1 MRIYS
6 KFRKSSAQLLLSL
19 FTICSSQL
27 LILPANAQTESLPQE
42 ISPEGVQALSA
53 SNTPFF
59 LIDADR
65 ENNKLDAQSTR
76 VRPIYYVTTLSSRAA
91 QNRVVQDRLTQSAI
105 SDGLNQLSQ
114 RLSGTPMDWQRLGL
128 KTDLNRLQER
138 PQLVSPKQLSD
149 AIKDGVDLQIV
160 DFRPLPPM
168 PEATP
173 FPKAL
178 RIMPHLLAANLT
190 VLSKQRWTVLIDD
203 GNRVSQPLAER
214 LLQQGYLLTTILD
227 GGYPAWVAA
236 TGR

>member
-1 MRIYS
+1 VRIYS

-27 LILPANAQTESLPQE
+27 LILPAKAQTESLPQE

-53 SNTPFF
+53 SDAPFF

-65 ENNKLDAQSTR
+65 ENTKLEAQSSR
-76 VRPIYYVTTLSSRAA
+76 VRPIYYVTTLSTRPA
-91 QNRVVQDRLTQSAI
+91 QNRVVQDRLIQNAN
-105 SDGLNQLSQ
+105 SDGVNQLSQ

-128 KTDLNRLQER
+128 KIDLSRLQER
-138 PQLVSPKQLSD
+138 PQLVSPKQLSE
-149 AIKDGVDLQIV
+149 AIKDDVDLQIV
-160 DFRPLPPM
+160 DFRPLPPK

-178 RIMPHLLAANLT
+178 RIMPHLLAANLA

-203 GNRVSQPLAER
+203 GNRVSQPLAEK
-214 LLQQGYLLTTILD
+214 LLQQGYLLTSILD

-236 TGR
+236 TGK

>member
-1 MRIYS
+1 VRTYS
-6 KFRKSSAQLLLSL
+6 KFRKSGVQFLLSL

-27 LILPANAQTESLPQE
+27 LILPANAQTNLLLQE

-65 ENNKLDAQSTR
+65 ENSKLDSQGSR
-76 VRPIYYVTTLSSRAA
+76 VRLIYYVTTPSSRVA
-91 QNRVVQDRLTQSAI
+91 QNRVVQDRLTQSTI
-105 SDGLNQLSQ
+105 PDGLSQLSQ
-114 RLSGTPMDWQRLGL
+114 RLSGTPKDWQRLGL
-128 KTDLNRLQER
+128 KIDLSPLQER
-138 PQLVSPKQLSD
+138 PQLISPKQLSD
-149 AIKDGVDLQIV
+149 AIKDDVDLQIV
-160 DFRPLPPM
+160 DFRPLPPK

-190 VLSKQRWTVLIDD
+190 VFSKQRWTVLIDD
-203 GNRVSQPLAER
+203 GNRVSHPLAEK